1 MGSEI
6 WISPVNDRHLGRL
19 GLCGARRR
27 RLGPARGEVGR
38 ERRRGAQESEG
49 CSEGQGGG
57 GGCGEEEGSA
67 GAGMHLGG
75 WFRLWLGW
83 DLWMVGL
90 GERWSCQLWKC

>member
-19 GLCGARRR
+19 GRCGARRR

-57 GGCGEEEGSA
+57 GGVWRGGRKCRGWNAPGRMVSPL
-67 GAGMHLGG
+67 AGMGSVDG
-75 WFRLWLGW
+75 KSG
-83 DLWMVGL
+83 
-90 GERWSCQLWKC
+90 